1 MNDQPEL
8 PVEEGKPVAE
18 KEQGGVTVDQPVD
31 QTPPPQQREPRDI
44 VPFTAGG
51 PLAAMIPQTPQE
63 YARMANL
70 LLDAGCVPA
79 SYAVAGNEKE
89 TRAKLIIGLMKSVE
103 IGVPP
108 ITGLNGIMIVNNR
121 PSVWGDLA
129 VSLIQRG
136 GHLAKMSVMEIGPHP
151 QPAGLALEQW
161 DDAFGYRVCMW
172 RVGQEEAYVGEFTVG
187 DARRA
192 NLWLNHKKQPWIYY
206 PKDML
211 FNRARAKPMRRGFAD
226 DLHGMGIVEEERDIA
241 PDPVKKSAAS
251 LLDDEPMVDGG
262 ELTAEQGE

>member
-1 MNDQPEL
+1 MNNEPED
-8 PVEEGKPVAE
+8 KPVAE
-18 KEQGGVTVDQPVD
+18 QEQAGVTVDQ
-31 QTPPPQQREPRDI
+31 TPQLHEREPRAV
-44 VPFTAGG
+44 VPFEAGG
-51 PLAAMIPQTPQE
+51 ALAAMIPQNPQE

-70 LLDAGCVPA
+70 LLDAGCVPT
-79 SYAVAGNEKE
+79 SYVGSNPQG

-129 VSLIQRG
+129 VSLIQRSG
-136 GHLAKMSVMEIGPHP
+136 NLKSHTVRKIGPEP
-151 QPAGLALEQW
+151 IPGTALKDW
-161 DDAFGYRVCMW
+161 DDGFGFVVTMW
-172 RVGQEEAYVGEFTVG
+172 RKGQDDPYVGEFTVG

-192 NLWLNHKKQPWIYY
+192 NLWENHKKQPWIYY

-211 FNRARAKPMRRGFAD
+211 FNRARAKPMRAGFAD
-226 DLHGMGIVEEERDIA
+226 ALHGMGIVEEERDIA
-241 PDPVKKSAAS
+241 PDVERISAAS
-251 LLDDEPMVDGG
+251 LLDDAPTVDGG